1 MADEESMEVPVG
13 FGEQRREYQEIRLRR
28 LWWKKVGGGRGWA
41 KVGGGGIAGVCVGT
55 SECACLAQCR

>member
-28 LWWKKVGGGRGWA
+28 LWRKKVGGGGGWA
-41 KVGGGGIAGVCVGT
+41 KVGGGGH
-55 SECACLAQCR
+55 CRRLSGD